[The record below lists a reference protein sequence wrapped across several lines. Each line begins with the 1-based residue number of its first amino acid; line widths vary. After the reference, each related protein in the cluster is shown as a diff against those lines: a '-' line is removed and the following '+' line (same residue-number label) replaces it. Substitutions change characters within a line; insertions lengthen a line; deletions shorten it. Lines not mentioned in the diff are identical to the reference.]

1 MTKRG
6 KSEQQLDSRLRC
18 CRCHRVSKEHLKMTG
33 MDLNNKQDSRH
44 SLTYFFDSKYSG
56 KIPKFPSYRHVV
68 ELLSHKAVR
77 AMPKWQAR

>member
-1 MTKRG
+1 
-6 KSEQQLDSRLRC
+6 
-18 CRCHRVSKEHLKMTG
+18 MTG